1 MLMKLATLI
10 NKSGP
15 CPPGIALWMT
25 TIDTC
30 NPFVDAEVRFSK
42 IRVEH
47 VDGERAAL
55 LFGRGPLLVII
66 DYVS

>member
-1 MLMKLATLI
+1 
-10 NKSGP
+10 
-15 CPPGIALWMT
+15 LWMT